1 MTPLRWRFILILAM
15 VLLAVWFVYPPQ
27 ERIHLGLDLRGGIH
41 LVLQVNADE
50 AVAAKVESDVETVRA
65 LLTDNSIAF
74 GDTARQGDDAIQISG
89 LDAEGIS
96 RLGALL
102 DVQMPG
108 YTRNRRGEDLMLSLQ
123 ASESQSIR
131 RSAIQQSVQTIR
143 NRVDAYGVA
152 APSIQQQGFGPDAN
166 RILIQLP
173 GVEDPETVIDVFRR
187 QAFLEWKLV
196 TYPPGVTSYASFNG
210 FADAAG
216 AEAAFGG
223 ALPSDTELY
232 LQARTDPFTGETVTT
247 WWPLKK
253 ASAIKGND
261 LKNAQRGQGQ
271 FGEPMVDFTL
281 TPRAGIVFEN
291 LTREN
296 IGRQVAILLDKQ
308 VLSAPAIQSTIASR
322 GQIQSNFTIETA
334 DVLALQL
341 KSGALPASLDVLEQR
356 TVGPSLGMDSIR
368 KGVFAALLG
377 FGLVMLFMVFYY
389 KLSGINAVVALLLN
403 LLLVLAIMSSMGAT
417 LTLPGIAGFI
427 LTIGMAVDANVL
439 IFERIKEEL
448 RNGKSVR
455 ASVDGGFGKALSAI
469 VDSNVTTLIA
479 SVFLFQYGTGPIRGF
494 AVTLMVGILA
504 SMVTALFVSRTI
516 FMAVL
521 AGKTGQERLSI

>member
-1 MTPLRWRFILILAM
+1 
-15 VLLAVWFVYPPQ
+15 
-27 ERIHLGLDLRGGIH
+27 
-41 LVLQVNADE
+41 
-50 AVAAKVESDVETVRA
+50 
-65 LLTDNSIAF
+65 
-74 GDTARQGDDAIQISG
+74 
-89 LDAEGIS
+89 
-96 RLGALL
+96 
-102 DVQMPG
+102 
-108 YTRNRRGEDLMLSLQ
+108 
-123 ASESQSIR
+123 
-131 RSAIQQSVQTIR
+131 
-143 NRVDAYGVA
+143 
-152 APSIQQQGFGPDAN
+152 
-166 RILIQLP
+166 
-173 GVEDPETVIDVFRR
+173 
-187 QAFLEWKLV
+187 
-196 TYPPGVTSYASFNG
+196 
-210 FADAAG
+210 
-216 AEAAFGG
+216 
-223 ALPSDTELY
+223 
-232 LQARTDPFTGETVTT
+232 
-247 WWPLKK
+247 
-253 ASAIKGND
+253 
-261 LKNAQRGQGQ
+261 
-271 FGEPMVDFTL
+271 MVDFTL

-308 VLSAPAIQSTIASR
+308 VLSAPVIQSTIASR
-322 GQIQSNFTIETA
+322 GQIQSNFTIESA

-368 KGVFAALLG
+368 KGIFAALLG
-377 FGLVMLFMVFYY
+377 FGLVMLFMLFYY

-403 LLLVLAIMSSMGAT
+403 LLMVLAIMSSIGAT

-494 AVTLMVGILA
+494 AVTLMVGIVA
-504 SMVTALFVSRTI
+504 SMVTSLFVSRTI